1 VGTRKRFLAA
11 MLLAGIVPGSNV
23 LGCGD
28 KFLVFSRGTRY
39 QRAPVSREPAAILI
53 YLDPLSEVSKG
64 LGGVPVDATLRKA
77 GYRPTMVETA
87 GEFDRALNQGG
98 WDLVLVATADAPAV
112 AQRAKDLGIL
122 PVAFKPTPAEL
133 KQTRKLFPVVLQAP
147 TKSET
152 LVDTVDH
159 ALASRPKSQ
168 QRIKRAAI

>member
-1 VGTRKRFLAA
+1 MGKRFFAA
-11 MLLAGIVPGSNV
+11 MLLAGIAPGSIV

-28 KFLVFSRGTRY
+28 KFLVSSRGTRY

-53 YLDPLSEVSKG
+53 YLDPVSEVSKG
-64 LGGVPVDATLRKA
+64 LAEIPVDATLRKA

-87 GEFDRALNQGG
+87 GEFDRALSQGG
-98 WDLVLVATADAPAV
+98 WDLVLVGAADAQAV
-112 AQRAKDLGIL
+112 AQRVKNLGIL

-133 KQTRKLFPVVLQAP
+133 KQTKKLFPVVLQAP
-147 TKSET
+147 TKSQT
-152 LVDTVDH
+152 LLDAVDH

>member
-1 VGTRKRFLAA
+1 MSKRLVVA
-11 MLLAGIVPGSNV
+11 MLLTGIASNV
-23 LGCGD
+23 FACGD

-39 QRAPVSREPAAILI
+39 QRAPVSRESAAILI

-64 LGGVPVDATLRKA
+64 LADVSVDATLRKA

-87 GEFDRALNQGG
+87 GEFDRALQEGG
-98 WDLVLVATADAPAV
+98 WDLVLVATADAQAL
-112 AQRAKDLGIL
+112 AQRVKNLSIL

-147 TKSET
+147 TKSQT
-152 LVDTVDH
+152 LVEAVDQ

-168 QRIKRAAI
+168 QKIKRGAI

>member
-1 VGTRKRFLAA
+1 MSKLFLAV
-11 MLLAGIVPGSNV
+11 MLLTGIASNV

-39 QRAPVSREPAAILI
+39 QRAPVSRESSAILI
-53 YLDPLSEVSKG
+53 YLDPLSDVSKG
-64 LGGVPVDATLRKA
+64 LADVPVDAILRKA

-87 GEFDRALNQGG
+87 GEFDRALQEGG

-112 AQRAKDLGIL
+112 AQRVKNLGIL

-147 TKSET
+147 TKSQT
-152 LVDTVDH
+152 LVDAVDQ

-168 QRIKRAAI
+168 QRIKRGVI

>member
-1 VGTRKRFLAA
+1 
-11 MLLAGIVPGSNV
+11 
-23 LGCGD
+23 
-28 KFLVFSRGTRY
+28 
-39 QRAPVSREPAAILI
+39 
-53 YLDPLSEVSKG
+53 
-64 LGGVPVDATLRKA
+64 
-77 GYRPTMVETA
+77 
-87 GEFDRALNQGG
+87 
-98 WDLVLVATADAPAV
+98 VLVATADAPAV
-112 AQRAKDLGIL
+112 AQRAKTLGIL